1 MKIKPENLKKILQ
14 NFRQKGFFNLLS
26 ANMLIQVVAFAAQ
39 LFVAGILF
47 PDDIGRI
54 KIIQT
59 YLSIFSIVAG
69 MGFSAST
76 LKLCSENRS
85 KEEQTSLFRSAFFFT
100 LISTICLYIIILIL
114 NIFSIF
120 TSDKLIQWLIP
131 LGLFPIISN
140 SLFMVFV
147 SYFQA
152 TKKIKLI
159 ANLTISNKLIAIS
172 AIIILSYFWGIKG
185 YYLAYNL
192 SFILMLIVCFQ
203 LFRSTITKDFYQPL
217 NKSLFSVHWNY
228 AKPSMLANLLSESS
242 VYMDILLLSFFI
254 HDMNEIGYYSFAITL
269 TVLLRILPSTV
280 QQISIPYLSTL
291 SSKKNDFIIVFKRY
305 NKMLYVVVGVT
316 LIIALISIPYL
327 IHWVFGGKYDQ
338 SMPYFT
344 LLAVGWSIR
353 QLTQLQSAAIFSL
366 GKINFSVYISLIS
379 LAFNIVLY
387 SIALNF
393 FGLLGA
399 AYASILS
406 GTVIL
411 LSSRYFYLKAQ
422 REML

>member
-1 MKIKPENLKKILQ
+1 MKIEPKNLKKILQ
-14 NFRQKGFFNLLS
+14 NFRQKGFFHLLS

-39 LFVAGILF
+39 LFVAGILS

-100 LISTICLYIIILIL
+100 LIATICLYIIILIL
-114 NIFSIF
+114 NAFSVF

-131 LGLFPIISN
+131 LGLFPVISN

-159 ANLTISNKLIAIS
+159 SNLTISNKLIAIS

-185 YYLAYNL
+185 YYLAYNI

-203 LFRSTITKDFYQPL
+203 LFRSTITKNFYQPL
-217 NKSLFSVHWNY
+217 NKSQFSVHWNY
-228 AKPSMLANLLSESS
+228 AKPSMLANFLSESS
-242 VYMDILLLSFFI
+242 AYMDILLLSFFI
-254 HDMNEIGYYSFAITL
+254 KDMREIGFYSFALTL
-269 TVLLRILPSTV
+269 TVALRILPSTV
-280 QQISIPYLSTL
+280 QQISIPYLSSLTYEKDNFL
-291 SSKKNDFIIVFKRY
+291 IAFKRY
-305 NKMLYVVVGVT
+305 NKLLYGVVGAT
-316 LIIALISIPYL
+316 LIIALICIPFL
-327 IHWVFGGKYDQ
+327 IHWIFNGKYDE
-338 SMPYFT
+338 SMPYFI

-379 LAFNIVLY
+379 LAFNIVVY

-399 AYASILS
+399 AYTSILS
-406 GTVIL
+406 GIL
-411 LSSRYFYLKAQ
+411 MLLVSRYFNRKAQ

>member
-100 LISTICLYIIILIL
+100 LIATICLYIIILIL

-172 AIIILSYFWGIKG
+172 AIIIFSYFWGIKG

>member
-217 NKSLFSVHWNY
+217 NKSLFSDHWNY